1 MLLFGIF
8 HVVVMLLSF
17 ICHLL
22 TKFWPIIPAE
32 ATTRKRTKKNNK
44 TTEIWQQKNTKKWEK
59 VGKIQGK
66 TRKLY
71 NGHMS
76 LKVNIDSKIW

>member
-32 ATTRKRTKKNNK
+32 ATTRKRTKKDK
-44 TTEIWQQKNTKKWEK
+44 KEQQNHRNMATKKYKK
-59 VGKIQGK
+59 VGKSGK
-66 TRKLY
+66 NTGKNKETLQRAHVIKSQY
-71 NGHMS
+71 
-76 LKVNIDSKIW
+76 